1 MLAVTISIVGIVR
14 QTMSDDEVRAAAQKE
29 AEKTF
34 EGFMLWAKR
43 TTYASIVT
51 LLVVASCN
59 FGVEDDTYPAYN
71 GEQYN
76 PSNLNVK
83 K

>member
-1 MLAVTISIVGIVR
+1 MT
-14 QTMSDDEVRAAAQKE
+14 DEEVRAAAQKE

-34 EGFMLWAKR
+34 ADFMLWSKR
-43 TTYASIVT
+43 TTYAAIAM
-51 LLVVASCN
+51 LLIVASCN

-76 PSNLNVK
+76 PSGLNVK

>member
-1 MLAVTISIVGIVR
+1 M
-14 QTMSDDEVRAAAQKE
+14 RAKVQAE

-34 EGFMLWAKR
+34 DGFIIWSKR
-43 TTYASIVT
+43 TTYASIAF
-51 LLVVASCN
+51 LFIVASCN
-59 FGVEDDTYPAYN
+59 FGVEDDTYPGYN

-83 K
+83 ENK

>member
-1 MLAVTISIVGIVR
+1 MT
-14 QTMSDDEVRAAAQKE
+14 DEEVRGAAQKE

-34 EGFMLWAKR
+34 EQFIVWSKRVTLW
-43 TTYASIVT
+43 SIIF
-51 LLVVASCN
+51 LLVVVLGCN
-59 FGVEDDTYPAYN
+59 SGVEDDTYPAYN

-76 PSNLNVK
+76 PANLNVK

>member
-1 MLAVTISIVGIVR
+1 MT
-14 QTMSDDEVRAAAQKE
+14 DEEVRAAAQKE

-34 EGFMLWAKR
+34 ADFMLWSKR
-43 TTYASIVT
+43 TTYAAIAM
-51 LLVVASCN
+51 LLIVASCN

>member
-1 MLAVTISIVGIVR
+1 MT
-14 QTMSDDEVRAAAQKE
+14 DDEVRAAAQKE

-34 EGFMLWAKR
+34 EGFITWSKR
-43 TTYASIVT
+43 TTYATIAL

>member
-1 MLAVTISIVGIVR
+1 MT
-14 QTMSDDEVRAAAQKE
+14 DDEVRSAAQKE

-34 EGFMLWAKR
+34 EGFMLWTKR
-43 TTYASIVT
+43 TTYASIAF
-51 LLVVASCN
+51 LLIVASCN

>member
-1 MLAVTISIVGIVR
+1 MT
-14 QTMSDDEVRAAAQKE
+14 DEEVRAAAQAE
-29 AEKTF
+29 AERTF
-34 EGFMLWAKR
+34 EKFMIWTKRVTLW
-43 TTYASIVT
+43 SIIL
-51 LLVVASCN
+51 LLVVVIGCN
-59 FGVEDDTYPAYN
+59 SGVEDDTYPAYN

>member
-1 MLAVTISIVGIVR
+1 MT
-14 QTMSDDEVRAAAQKE
+14 DEEVRAAAQKE

-34 EGFMLWAKR
+34 AQFMMWTKRVTLW
-43 TTYASIVT
+43 TIIL
-51 LLVVASCN
+51 LLVVVVGCN
-59 FGVEDDTYPAYN
+59 SGVEDDTYPAYN

>member
-1 MLAVTISIVGIVR
+1 MT
-14 QTMSDDEVRAAAQKE
+14 DDEIRAAAAAAQKE

-34 EGFMLWAKR
+34 EGFVLWSKR
-43 TTYASIVT
+43 TIYASIAF
-51 LLVVASCN
+51 LLIVASCN

>member
-1 MLAVTISIVGIVR
+1 MT
-14 QTMSDDEVRAAAQKE
+14 DEEVRAAAQKE

-34 EGFMLWAKR
+34 EQFIVWSKRVTLW
-43 TTYASIVT
+43 SIIF
-51 LLVVASCN
+51 LLVVVVGCN
-59 FGVEDDTYPAYN
+59 SGVEDDTYPAYN

>member
-1 MLAVTISIVGIVR
+1 MT
-14 QTMSDDEVRAAAQKE
+14 DEEVRAAAQAE
-29 AEKTF
+29 AERTF
-34 EGFMLWAKR
+34 DAFIIWSKRVTLW
-43 TTYASIVT
+43 SIIF
-51 LLVVASCN
+51 LLVVVVGCN
-59 FGVEDDTYPAYN
+59 SGVEDDTYPAYN

>member
-1 MLAVTISIVGIVR
+1 MT
-14 QTMSDDEVRAAAQKE
+14 DEEVRATAQKE

-34 EGFMLWAKR
+34 EQFIVWSKRVTLW
-43 TTYASIVT
+43 SIIF
-51 LLVVASCN
+51 LLVVVVGCN
-59 FGVEDDTYPAYN
+59 SGVEDDTYPAYN